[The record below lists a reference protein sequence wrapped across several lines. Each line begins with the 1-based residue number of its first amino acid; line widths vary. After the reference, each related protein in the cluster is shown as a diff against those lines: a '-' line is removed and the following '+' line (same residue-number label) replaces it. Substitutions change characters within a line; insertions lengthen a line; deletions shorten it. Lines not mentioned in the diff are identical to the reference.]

1 MNNQIISQKIKE
13 LREFKNMIQ
22 KEFGDLINVAQTTLS
37 SYENGSKSPNIETL
51 YNIAETCNVS
61 IDWLCGRTKFKN
73 IEKLDSYSDVFRTIV
88 NLCKAVEFVIKIDSS
103 IYYDDFNADQQ
114 YLIPE
119 NGIVNDFINRWR
131 KIKDIYDDKTIDEDT
146 YNSVMESIIHR
157 YDSEKLKYNDI
168 DDF

>member
-1 MNNQIISQKIKE
+1 M
-13 LREFKNMIQ
+13 
-22 KEFGDLINVAQTTLS
+22 
-37 SYENGSKSPNIETL
+37 
-51 YNIAETCNVS
+51 
-61 IDWLCGRTKFKN
+61 
-73 IEKLDSYSDVFRTIV
+73 
-88 NLCKAVEFVIKIDSS
+88 EFVIKIDSS